1 MDAIVNNVT
10 MNMGEQKKKITV
22 SGNWERRRMLAF
34 PGPRGQV
41 RLMPSGAHKSRGNQ
55 VRQVWVRAY
64 ASAFLT
70 SSQVMLLSRGQTLSS
85 QTVDLTKDLGWTL
98 RAGLHRRAHT
108 LSLGD

>member
-1 MDAIVNNVT
+1 
-10 MNMGEQKKKITV
+10 
-22 SGNWERRRMLAF
+22 MLAF

-41 RLMPSGAHKSRGNQ
+41 RLMPSGARKSRGNQ

-85 QTVDLTKDLGWTL
+85 QTVDLTKGLDWSP
-98 RAGLHRRAHT
+98 RAGLHRQHTRSPWATDEDGLVQFSGLRACECVNR
-108 LSLGD
+108 